1 MPRHSACLSTIV
13 LASIALL
20 LSPLCRADVCPRQP
34 VRIGYE
40 PWLPYTYQAD
50 DGSYTG
56 LDLDVISRVLERLG
70 CQYDYVE
77 RPWKRLLLELE
88 TGDLHLTGG
97 ASLTAERNIWG
108 AFSVPYRDER
118 VELLVR
124 KGTLDHFG
132 KVDSLHAF
140 LDKGFSLGHT
150 RDYFY
155 GDEFEQV
162 SRLPE
167 FYHLVQPGGDD
178 LANLHKLEHQR
189 MDGFL
194 TDPYSAA
201 AAIRTHGLNL
211 RVTPLLTVYRS
222 DIHVLFSRR
231 SVSNELIV
239 AFDQQLELMLK
250 SGELQQ
256 LISQY
261 LNED

>member
-1 MPRHSACLSTIV
+1 MPRHSACLSTIL
-13 LASIALL
+13 LACMALL
-20 LSPLCRADVCPRQP
+20 LPSLSRADVCPLQP

-50 DGSYTG
+50 DGSFTG
-56 LDLDVISRVLERLG
+56 LDLDVISRVLSRLG
-70 CQYDYVE
+70 CQYEFIE
-77 RPWKRLLLELE
+77 RPWKRLLMELE

-97 ASLTAERNIWG
+97 ASFTSEREMWG
-108 AFSVPYRDER
+108 VFSVPYRDER

-124 KGTLDHFG
+124 KGVLGRFG
-132 KVDSLHAF
+132 SVDSLHTF
-140 LDKGFSLGHT
+140 LENGFSLGHT

-201 AAIRTHGLNL
+201 AAIRTHGLDL
-211 RVTPLLTVYRS
+211 QVTPLLTVFRS

-231 SVSNELIV
+231 SVDPQLIA
-239 AFDQQLELMLK
+239 AFNLQLRAMLD

-256 LISQY
+256 LINRY
-261 LNED
+261 LNEE